1 MNKKW
6 QLSLT
11 ITFLLLGI
19 LISAQLQTQNRLAS
33 SLSQQTTTDLT
44 IIVKNLTEKR
54 QSLLQAI
61 EEVENNIAAYQ
72 AAYVDNTALINQ
84 LDADIS
90 RFEMVI
96 GAVPVQGPGISVVIT
111 KNNAML
117 YRDLLDIINELWAA
131 GAEAIAINEQR
142 VTFTSGFFYAEI
154 SGETYLTMDGTLLR
168 YPLVIEAI
176 GDPDTLDKGLSLPGG
191 ILDMIA
197 TLGVQPNITHVDNLH
212 LEAAEKLPQLRSGK
226 ALRE

>member
-19 LISAQLQTQNRLAS
+19 LISTQLQTQNRLAS
-33 SLSQQTTTDLT
+33 SLSEQTTTDLT

-54 QSLLQAI
+54 QSLSQAI
-61 EEVENNIAAYQ
+61 EEMESNIATYKAS
-72 AAYVDNTALINQ
+72 YVDNTELIHQ

-90 RFEMVI
+90 RSEM
-96 GAVPVQGPGISVVIT
+96 VQGPGISVVVT

-117 YRDLLDIINELWAA
+117 YRDLLDIVNELWAA
-131 GAEAIAINEQR
+131 GAEAISINDQR
-142 VTFTSGFFYAEI
+142 VTFNSNIYYAEI
-154 SGETYLTMDGTLLR
+154 SHETYLTLDGELLR
-168 YPLVIEAI
+168 YPLTINAI

-191 ILDMIA
+191 IMDVVA
-197 TLGVQPNITHVDNLH
+197 TLGVHPSITHMDELH
-212 LEAAEKLPQLRSGK
+212 LPAAAKLPELRNGK
-226 ALRE
+226 PVK

>member
-33 SLSQQTTTDLT
+33 SLSQQSTTDLT

-54 QSLLQAI
+54 QSLAQAI
-61 EEVENNIAAYQ
+61 EEMESNIATYKAS
-72 AAYVDNTALINQ
+72 YVDNTELIHQ

-90 RFEMVI
+90 RSEMVI

-117 YRDLLDIINELWAA
+117 YRDLLDIVNELWAA
-131 GAEAIAINEQR
+131 GAEAIAINDQR
-142 VTFTSGFFYAEI
+142 VTFNSNIYYAEI
-154 SGETYLTMDGTLLR
+154 SHETYLTLDGELLR
-168 YPLVIEAI
+168 YPLTISAI

-191 ILDMIA
+191 ILDVVA
-197 TLGVQPNITHVDNLH
+197 TLGVHPSITHMEELH
-212 LEAAEKLPQLRSGK
+212 LPAAEALPELRSGK
-226 ALRE
+226 PVK